1 MWVKSSIKN
10 STLILLR
17 IIFFV
22 SKVMVIL
29 DTVKADIA
37 IKYL

>member
-29 DTVKADIA
+29 DPVKADIA